1 MTYEAARPWIELYTT
16 PQCPDCI
23 ALKRWLRTLG
33 IPFVEH
39 DLRDPMI
46 ADEARERTGM
56 RIAPLT
62 LIDGRVF
69 WGTFSHQAPQIA
81 DLLGLAAAAA

>member
-1 MTYEAARPWIELYTT
+1 MTDETTRPWIELYAT

-23 ALKRWLRTLG
+23 ALKRWFRNMG
-33 IPFVEH
+33 IPFIEH
-39 DLRDPMI
+39 DLRDPLI
-46 ADEARERTGM
+46 ADEARQRTGM

-62 LIDGRVF
+62 VIDGRVF
-69 WGTFSHQAPQIA
+69 WGTFSRQAPQIA